1 MSRRVVITGLG
12 MITPL
17 GTGPE
22 ESWAA
27 LQSLESR
34 VRPVDF
40 LDPAEFK
47 ARIAAAIPSF
57 DPLDFMSVKRAKRL
71 DRFSQLSVASSKLA
85 LEHAGIDP
93 FSDHGME
100 IGVHLG
106 SALGGVAYGEAQHN
120 RYFNG
125 GLKAVDPMIAL
136 AVFGGAGATN
146 VAIEFGLHGPSMG
159 NANSCASGANA
170 IGEAFK
176 MIRNGDIDVMLG
188 GAVEAPLAPMIFG
201 GFSLIRALSTN
212 NDDPLHASRPF
223 DAKRDGFVL
232 AEAAAMVVLEE
243 YEHAISR
250 GATPLAEITGYA
262 ATNDAYNMIAPRPDA
277 IQAGRALSL
286 TMADAGIGPE
296 DVDYINS
303 HSTSTP
309 LGDAAESLA
318 IHNAFG
324 ERGETIPVSGTKGY
338 YGHPLGASGAVEATL
353 MCLTLQHQWIPPTLN
368 LESADTTKPLNLIT
382 GKGMETRV
390 DTILSNALGFGGI
403 NTGMIFKRIES

>member
-1 MSRRVVITGLG
+1 MNRRVVVTGLG

-17 GTGPE
+17 GTGPD
-22 ESWAA
+22 ESWE
-27 LQSLESR
+27 SLKSLKSC
-34 VRPVDF
+34 VTPVDF

-57 DPLDFMSVKRAKRL
+57 DPLDYMSPKRAKRL
-71 DRFSQLSVASSKLA
+71 DRFSQLSIASSKLA
-85 LEHAGIDP
+85 LDQAGIDP

-125 GLKAVDPMIAL
+125 GLRAVDPMIAL

-159 NANSCASGANA
+159 NANSCASGSNA
-170 IGEAFK
+170 IGEAYR
-176 MIRNGDIDVMLG
+176 MIKHGDIDVMLG

-212 NDDPLHASRPF
+212 NDDPAHASRPF
-223 DAKRDGFVL
+223 DAGRDGFVL
-232 AEAAAMVVLEE
+232 AEAASMLVLEE
-243 YEHAISR
+243 YEHAVSR
-250 GATPLAEITGYA
+250 GATPIAEITGYA
-262 ATNDAYNMIAPRPDA
+262 ATNDAYNMIAPRPDGS
-277 IQAGRALSL
+277 QAGRALTL
-286 TMADAGIGPE
+286 TLKDAGIGPDE
-296 DVDYINS
+296 VDYLNS

-309 LGDAAESLA
+309 LGDTAESLA

-324 ERGETIPVSGTKGY
+324 ERANSLPVSGTKGF
-338 YGHPLGASGAVEATL
+338 YGHPLGASGAVEAALT
-353 MCLTLQHQWIPPTLN
+353 CLILERDWIPPTLN
-368 LESADTTKPLNLIT
+368 LEKADTEKPLNLVT
-382 GKGMETRV
+382 GAGIDTRV
-390 DTILSNALGFGGI
+390 TTAMSTALGFGGI
-403 NTGMIFKRIES
+403 NTGMIFRRID